1 MTILHPQIIRLDE
14 TTSTNDYLEKYQTKA
29 PLPEGSMVIARH
41 QTHGKGQENNHWESE
56 ADKNLTFSLVLYPHF
71 VKAEQQFVLTQVLS
85 LSLCALLDGLNL
97 PAKAMIKWP
106 NDIYVGQHKVAG
118 MLIKNNITGNYISQ
132 TIAGIGLN
140 VNQLSFTKNAPN
152 AISLATIAGRE
163 YDPDVLLTMW
173 HSLFMK
179 EYEVLRKGSF
189 TEIRRAYLSRF
200 YRLNEMADYIIE
212 DKKQRATIK
221 GIGEYGMLKL
231 TAEDGSEFTCGM
243 KEVVFLP

>member
-14 TTSTNDYLEKYQTKA
+14 TTSTNDYLEEFLTKA
-29 PLPEGSMVIARH
+29 PLPEGSVVLVRH

-56 ADKNLTFSLVLYPHF
+56 PDKNLTFSLVLYPHF
-71 VKAEQQFVLTQVLS
+71 VRAEQQFVLTQVLS
-85 LSLCALLDGLNL
+85 LSLCALLDELNL
-97 PAKAMIKWP
+97 PKKAMIKWP
-106 NDIYVGQHKVAG
+106 NDIYVGQRKIAG

-140 VNQLSFTKNAPN
+140 VNQLSFTENAPN
-152 AISLATIAGRE
+152 AISIATIGGKE
-163 YDPDVLLTMW
+163 YDKNALLTMW
-173 HSLFMK
+173 HTLFMRQ
-179 EYEVLRKGSF
+179 YENLEKGNF
-189 TEIRRAYLSRF
+189 TQIHNAYLSRF

-212 DKKQRATIK
+212 NEKQRATIT

-231 TAEDGSEFTCGM
+231 TADDGREFTCGM